1 MPPTFDFPLSHF
13 SLTPGLSLK
22 SAPNHS
28 LTVPRVSFCK
38 ILGEPGLLR
47 RDLTALPML
56 RCDITDPTIISNV
69 SVLAIQSIYLPRF
82 LTGCVT
88 VDGLRKAAEV
98 GEDDDGNEEGGE
110 EEVEGEGDEDEGG
123 EEEEKEESE
132 DDTEGWRACGGCWL
146 MLTCEFD
153 PTTLRFDVPIVM
165 LRDFALMTTP
175 GGLRGLP
182 GPRRM
187 SFSRIA
193 AASAARARSCFVR

>member
-88 VDGLRKAAEV
+88 V
-98 GEDDDGNEEGGE
+98 EGRVVLLSCRSHG
-110 EEVEGEGDEDEGG
+110 
-123 EEEEKEESE
+123 
-132 DDTEGWRACGGCWL
+132 RIC
-146 MLTCEFD
+146 TCEQHAGQAARSPYYAFVY
-153 PTTLRFDVPIVM
+153 PTFGSHKNLTLAGEARV
-165 LRDFALMTTP
+165 
-175 GGLRGLP
+175 
-182 GPRRM
+182 
-187 SFSRIA
+187 
-193 AASAARARSCFVR
+193 AASHWWRLVEAKSQTK